1 MARTKQ
7 NPEENYNKPLA
18 VRIRKLTEQSGL
30 SKVTLAEN
38 IGVSRQA
45 LNDYCAGNS
54 VPDANNLIKLAKY
67 FRVSADWLLGLTD
80 YENVTD
86 TINLVSAYTGLY
98 PDSIKTLHSFSEKVN
113 TTPENEIA
121 LSLVDCIITDS
132 LKDFRDFANFAVGL
146 HNDKGV
152 SEERLEGI
160 LIGKI
165 SLADISE
172 MYHQKAV
179 AVVTEVAEDILNFY
193 ENQSERTRAK
203 RKNPAPARRTPRRDN
218 RAE

>member
-7 NPEENYNKPLA
+7 NPKENYNKPLA

-30 SKVTLAEN
+30 SKAALAEN

-54 VPDANNLIKLAKY
+54 VPDANNLTKLAKY

-86 TINLVSAYTGLY
+86 TVNLVSAYTGLY
-98 PDSIKTLHSFSEKVN
+98 PDSIKTLHSFKEELKA
-113 TTPENEIA
+113 TPKDEIA

-132 LKDFRDFANFAVGL
+132 LKDFRDFSHLAAEL
-146 HNDKGV
+146 HSDKGTI
-152 SEERLEGI
+152 EERLDGI

-165 SLADISE
+165 PLADISE
-172 MYHQKAV
+172 TYRQKAV
-179 AVVTEVAEDILNFY
+179 AVVTEAAEDVLNFY

-203 RKNPAPARRTPRRDN
+203 TKKTRPGAANV
-218 RAE
+218 

>member
-7 NPEENYNKPLA
+7 NPKENYNKPLA

-30 SKVTLAEN
+30 SKAALAEN

-54 VPDANNLIKLAKY
+54 VPDANNLTKLAKY

-86 TINLVSAYTGLY
+86 TVNLVSAYTGLY
-98 PDSIKTLHSFSEKVN
+98 PDSIKTLHSFMEELKA
-113 TTPENEIA
+113 TPENEIA

-132 LKDFRDFANFAVGL
+132 LKDFRDFAYLAAEL
-146 HNDKGV
+146 YSDKGTI
-152 SEERLEGI
+152 EERLDGI

-172 MYHQKAV
+172 TYRQKAV
-179 AVVTEVAEDILNFY
+179 AVVTEAAEDVLNFY

-203 RKNPAPARRTPRRDN
+203 TKKTRPGAANV
-218 RAE
+218 

>member
-54 VPDANNLIKLAKY
+54 VPDANNLTKLARY

-80 YENVTD
+80 YENGTD
-86 TINLVSAYTGLY
+86 TVNLVSAYTGLY
-98 PDSIKTLHSFSEKVN
+98 PDSVKTLHSCKEEVK
-113 TTPENEIA
+113 TTLENEIA

-132 LKDFRDFANFAVGL
+132 LKNFRDFAHLAAGL
-146 HNDKGV
+146 HGDKGIM
-152 SEERLEGI
+152 EERLDGI
-160 LIGKI
+160 LMGKI
-165 SLADISE
+165 SFADISE

-179 AVVTEVAEDILNFY
+179 AVVTEVAEDVLNFY

-203 RKNPAPARRTPRRDN
+203 TKKSRPGATNT
-218 RAE
+218 ETGL